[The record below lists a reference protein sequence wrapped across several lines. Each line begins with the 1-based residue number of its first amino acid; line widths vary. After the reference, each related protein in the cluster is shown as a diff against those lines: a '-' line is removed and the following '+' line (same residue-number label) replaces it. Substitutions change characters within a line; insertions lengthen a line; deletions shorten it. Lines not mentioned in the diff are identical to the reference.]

1 MRQRF
6 ALGLV
11 LLCVA
16 VPAFAGVVT
25 LDFNGITSSFVYV
38 NDYYNG
44 GTASDGSSGP
54 NYGVQ
59 FVDGQTLI
67 YHTGDS
73 MIFPY
78 SSGPNVT
85 MNVAAGFDTFFS
97 LKIGNPGYYSGYTI
111 GIYSGLNGTGST
123 LLSAPL
129 PVTGTY
135 DTELV
140 SPTVFSFSGTAQ
152 SVVLYAVADY
162 VTYDDFSMNLSGGT
176 IPEPGSLVLLG
187 SGILGLAGFVR
198 RKISL

>member
-1 MRQRF
+1 
-6 ALGLV
+6 
-11 LLCVA
+11 
-16 VPAFAGVVT
+16 VT
-25 LDFNGITSSFVYV
+25 LDFNGITNSYVYV

-44 GTASDGSSGP
+44 GTASDGSSGT

-59 FVDGQTLI
+59 FVDAQTLI

-78 SSGPNVT
+78 SLGPDIT
-85 MNVAAGFDTFFS
+85 MNVASGFDTFFS
-97 LKIGNPGYYSGYTI
+97 LNVGNPGYYSGYTI

-135 DTELV
+135 DTESV
-140 SPTVFSFSGTAQ
+140 GVTTFNFSGTAH
-152 SVVLYAVADY
+152 SVVLYAVANY
-162 VTYDDFSMNLSGGT
+162 VTYDNLSFNEGQGT
-176 IPEPGSLVLLG
+176 TPEPGSLVLLG

-198 RKISL
+198 RKINL